1 MEISAAVAAQVIHGR
16 GAGGEEFDESLDVVA
31 VLALFTENRKVAE
44 DEFFFGLGADRDGG
58 KGEGLW
64 WRRWQKRLVLE
75 VGRSRMGNEGFLWRI
90 RLGKLGGI

>member
-1 MEISAAVAAQVIHGR
+1 MEISAAVAAQAIHGR

-44 DEFFFGLGADRDGG
+44 DEFFFGLGADRDDG

-64 WRRWQKRLVLE
+64 WRRWAEKACI
-75 VGRSRMGNEGFLWRI
+75 RSGEEQN
-90 RLGKLGGI
+90 GK